1 MHAGEPYNLAALRT
15 ISGAIHYVL
24 TRYEQSEISQ
34 RDWEYLC
41 SHLKITLSTIYC
53 VEVYES
59 GFFFSSKY
67 ISFRYHHH
75 AFSDKRVVEIVK

>member
-1 MHAGEPYNLAALRT
+1 MHACGPYNVAALRT

-24 TRYEQSEISQ
+24 TQYKQSEISQ

-41 SHLKITLSTIYC
+41 SHLKISLSTIYC
-53 VEVYES
+53 VEVSER
-59 GFFFSSKY
+59 GFLFSCRH

-75 AFSDKRVVEIVK
+75 AFSEKRVVEILK